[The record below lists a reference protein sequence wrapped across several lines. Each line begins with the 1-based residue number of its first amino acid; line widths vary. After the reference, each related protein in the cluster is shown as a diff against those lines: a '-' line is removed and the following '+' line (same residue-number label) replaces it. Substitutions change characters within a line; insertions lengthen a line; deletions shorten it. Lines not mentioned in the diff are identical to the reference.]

1 MKNIT
6 NFINESMSNF
16 VIDYFKKT
24 FEDVT
29 VEDRP
34 ADEFPNPFSENEE
47 GDWIEIMLND
57 FDTMTSVAY
66 DPDKNMFSLVVD
78 SLYVIY
84 DGKKIKFSEE
94 DIKSS
99 DATSENLKLYNKRSV
114 NKICKKYENSY

>member
-114 NKICKKYENSY
+114 NKICKKYESSY